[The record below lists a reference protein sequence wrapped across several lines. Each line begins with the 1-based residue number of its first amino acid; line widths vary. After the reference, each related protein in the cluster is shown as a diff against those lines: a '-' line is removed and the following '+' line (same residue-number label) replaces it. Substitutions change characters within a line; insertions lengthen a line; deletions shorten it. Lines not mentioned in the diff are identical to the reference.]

1 MWSGWVPGFLLV
13 AALVTVRGE
22 TQMKVKQAMH
32 KNVQW
37 CAPTTSVTTLANLMK
52 AEDIGAIPIGE
63 NDKLIGMV
71 TDRDIAVRGVS
82 KGGNLSKM
90 TAKDVMSKGIIYCRE
105 NEDIEDAIHI
115 MEDKQIRRLPVINDK
130 HRMVGILSLGDV
142 SHAVSQNL
150 SGELVK
156 AVSAHHDGVIALEA
170 N

>member
-1 MWSGWVPGFLLV
+1 
-13 AALVTVRGE
+13 
-22 TQMKVKQAMH
+22 MKVKEAMH

-37 CAPTTSVTTLANLMK
+37 CEPTTSVATLANIMK

-71 TDRDIAVRGVS
+71 TDRDLAIRAVAN
-82 KGGNLSKM
+82 GGNLSKK

-105 NEDIEDAIHI
+105 NEAIEDAIHL
-115 MEDKQIRRLPVINDK
+115 MEDNKVRRLPVINDK
-130 HRMVGILSLGDV
+130 DRMVGILSLGDV
-142 SHAVSQNL
+142 SHAVPQNL

-170 N
+170 G